1 MYTRAAGNPHGTA
14 ASRDHPC
21 RTSPRRH
28 TCTRKDEARYAVR
41 GIALRST
48 RERCVPQ
55 IVPCVPTGRRR
66 GAGRGEPWAGP
77 RSHAAAASTQGTTR
91 RITRCCIY
99 RLATKGLASCVLP
112 TRCVLEAASPCK
124 AARKCTLHACT
135 SHFIAPK
142 FCYLA
147 YGLSLVRLGSRSAG
161 RRIAKQG
168 KNASL

>member
-1 MYTRAAGNPHGTA
+1 MYIRAAANPHGTA
-14 ASRDHPC
+14 ASRGHPC

-28 TCTRKDEARYAVR
+28 TCTRKDEARYTVR

-55 IVPCVPTGRRR
+55 VVPCVPTGRRR
-66 GAGRGEPWAGP
+66 SAGRGEPWAGP
-77 RSHAAAASTQGTTR
+77 RSHAAAASTQGATG

-124 AARKCTLHACT
+124 AARNCTLHACT

-147 YGLSLVRLGSRSAG
+147 YGLSLVRLARSAG
-161 RRIAKQG
+161 RRIAKRG